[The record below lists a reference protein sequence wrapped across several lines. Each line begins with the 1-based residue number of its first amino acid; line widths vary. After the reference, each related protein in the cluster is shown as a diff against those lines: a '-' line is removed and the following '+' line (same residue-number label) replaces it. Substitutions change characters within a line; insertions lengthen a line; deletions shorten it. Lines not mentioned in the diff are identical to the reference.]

1 MDLFDV
7 PCSVYV
13 DAKDNYGR
21 YVDRET
27 GEIIQQMTIRE
38 FCMTDR
44 WKDVV
49 SHLRLLIA
57 EYGSKAKQMDE
68 YRRTKELL
76 PGATLSGLF
85 AIFEEKDDKTGRTF
99 YCSRRQT
106 HLSQHTGFI
115 CIDIDRQ
122 DNMSLQSMN
131 IILRTLRHR
140 PEVAL
145 CMKSCSGTG
154 YFVLIPIAYPQYH
167 KEQFA
172 ALLKEYAALGIV
184 IDKKCGDVTR
194 IRFASYDDNPY
205 INANAI
211 PYQGVEL
218 GQQMLA
224 PRAAVYGQVERSEDD
239 TIKKVDTLV
248 QKLEYYNIDIVNDY
262 DTWIRVGMA
271 LATLPPPYGKAF
283 FHRVSR
289 INQAKYNAAVC
300 ERKFDYNSNPTKIT
314 IAYFFARCK
323 DYGVTLYK

>member
-49 SHLRLLIA
+49 SHLRSLIA
-57 EYGSKAKQMDE
+57 EHGSKAKQMDE
-68 YRRTKELL
+68 YRRTKEML

-85 AIFEEKDDKTGRTF
+85 TIFEEKDDKTGRTF

-194 IRFASYDDNPY
+194 IRFASYDDDPY

-239 TIKKVDTLV
+239 TIKKVETLV
-248 QKLEYYNIDIVNDY
+248 QNWN
-262 DTWIRVGMA
+262 T
-271 LATLPPPYGKAF
+271 TT
-283 FHRVSR
+283 S
-289 INQAKYNAAVC
+289 
-300 ERKFDYNSNPTKIT
+300 T
-314 IAYFFARCK
+314 
-323 DYGVTLYK
+323 

>member
-1 MDLFDV
+1 
-7 PCSVYV
+7 
-13 DAKDNYGR
+13 
-21 YVDRET
+21 
-27 GEIIQQMTIRE
+27 
-38 FCMTDR
+38 
-44 WKDVV
+44 
-49 SHLRLLIA
+49 
-57 EYGSKAKQMDE
+57 
-68 YRRTKELL
+68 
-76 PGATLSGLF
+76 
-85 AIFEEKDDKTGRTF
+85 
-99 YCSRRQT
+99 
-106 HLSQHTGFI
+106 
-115 CIDIDRQ
+115 
-122 DNMSLQSMN
+122 MSLQSMN

-194 IRFASYDDNPY
+194 IRFASYDDDPY

-239 TIKKVDTLV
+239 TIKKVEMLV